1 MSHTVRKGERPDPRQ
16 RRRDR
21 YFQLN
26 GGWYITTRGAVYV
39 GPFPTRQAAES
50 AVKQLTELLIDVDDP
65 KVAEAFVRE
74 FGRRADKSRL
84 TGQDGAPQLS
94 RSTATGSS

>member
-1 MSHTVRKGERPDPRQ
+1 MSHPARKGERPNPHQ

-21 YFQLN
+21 FFQLN

-39 GPFPTRQAAES
+39 GPFPTRQVAEL

-65 KVAEAFVRE
+65 RVAEAFVRE
-74 FGRRADKSRL
+74 FSRRTDKQRR
-84 TGQDGAPQLS
+84 TEQDS
-94 RSTATGSS
+94 VR

>member
-1 MSHTVRKGERPDPRQ
+1 MSHTARKGEQPNPRQ

-21 YFQLN
+21 FFQLN

-39 GPFPTRQAAES
+39 GPFPTRQSAES

-65 KVAEAFVRE
+65 RVAEAFVRE
-74 FGRRADKSRL
+74 FGRRAETERARV
-84 TGQDGAPQLS
+84 QDSA
-94 RSTATGSS
+94 R